1 MNVHLINP
9 SHVSF
14 GTAVITP
21 RWQYVLAG
29 ATPRGFGDPILVD
42 ETLSPLDPGR
52 IQPGDVVGISIHT
65 ANALRGYEIGTLAR
79 ARGAYVIFGGIHA
92 TLYPEE
98 ARQLGGAH
106 SVVQGDGDVAWP
118 VALADCQKGTPLPL
132 YLGGKIEASDFVPAR
147 WELIPAQELHV
158 GIGTDGARL
167 SQALLV
173 LLGLAYRRPAS
184 PPARLGCGHRRS
196 GPVAPPRVPL
206 HCARR

>member
-29 ATPRGFGDPILVD
+29 ATPKSFGDPILVD
-42 ETLSPLDPGR
+42 ETLSPMDPER
-52 IQPGDVVGISIHT
+52 IQPGDAVGISIHT
-65 ANALRGYEIGTLAR
+65 ANALRGYEIGKLAR
-79 ARGAYVIFGGIHA
+79 QRGAYVIFGGIHA

-118 VALADCQKGTPLPL
+118 VALADCQKGTPQPL
-132 YLGGKIEASDFVPAR
+132 YHGGKS
-147 WELIPAQELHV
+147 
-158 GIGTDGARL
+158 
-167 SQALLV
+167 
-173 LLGLAYRRPAS
+173 RPVVS
-184 PPARLGCGHRRS
+184 LPPAGN
-196 GPVAPPRVPL
+196 
-206 HCARR
+206 